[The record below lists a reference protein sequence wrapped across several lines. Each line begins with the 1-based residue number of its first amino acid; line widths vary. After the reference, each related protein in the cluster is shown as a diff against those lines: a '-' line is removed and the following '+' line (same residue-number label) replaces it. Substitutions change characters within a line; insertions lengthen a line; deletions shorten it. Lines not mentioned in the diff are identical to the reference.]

1 VTKRVAKAS
10 LLCKHS
16 SLPSATDKTF
26 PTPSTDV
33 CEDNTFSDVV
43 IHKGMPE
50 QYIEQFQF
58 KGCGGHRLR
67 TMECLGLVDKDTI
80 RNLTRDFHNSEAETE
95 KHEKARR
102 IARSLSPV
110 RVSPHR
116 PANPADKPLN
126 SACQFLS
133 PELRSPQFPTPR
145 RGSRLASA
153 PRRWGRLA
161 SADAADACT
170 LKFGADE
177 TWPESP
183 APLYKSLSAPSTLQ
197 SMQAGTSLQRH
208 AVRTLLEDLNASPD
222 ITMRSIL
229 DLSRDNHHGREKV
242 FCELHDKDFCLQI
255 HNIPKGP
262 SVDGGGSWISRAP
275 SVMYLISMYSLNMQ
289 LVPGPRGELNTLRIE
304 VEGASQQGSDR
315 PDTKNRRSPVAIVA
329 GHGSSKAA
337 VNKTFGI
344 SLHSPDTQLIKR
356 WYHALTRCRVNA
368 GSFPASRTSPQ
379 FPLLKRSSTM
389 TSLKTPGLQAANRE
403 NGQLCAPECRDAIV
417 GVPSALRR
425 APTHNVL
432 VG

>member
-1 VTKRVAKAS
+1 
-10 LLCKHS
+10 
-16 SLPSATDKTF
+16 
-26 PTPSTDV
+26 
-33 CEDNTFSDVV
+33 
-43 IHKGMPE
+43 
-50 QYIEQFQF
+50 
-58 KGCGGHRLR
+58 
-67 TMECLGLVDKDTI
+67 
-80 RNLTRDFHNSEAETE
+80 
-95 KHEKARR
+95 
-102 IARSLSPV
+102 LSPMT
-110 RVSPHR
+110 VSPHR
-116 PANPADKPLN
+116 PANPEDKPLN
-126 SACQFLS
+126 SAFQFLS

-145 RGSRLASA
+145 RGSRQASA
-153 PRRWGRLA
+153 PRRWGRVA
-161 SADAADACT
+161 SADAADACS
-170 LKFGADE
+170 LKLGADE

-229 DLSRDNHHGREKV
+229 DLSRDNHHGDRILRFNDVACNLHRLHDVASHAHSRLPLTTCHQSNVAGREKV

-255 HNIPKGP
+255 HNIPKGLSNRPLPLFTWLSLLLASLRFLRLAGP
-262 SVDGGGSWISRAP
+262 SVDGGGSWISSAP

-289 LVPGPRGELNTLRIE
+289 IVPGPRGELNTLRIE

-344 SLHSPDTQLIKR
+344 SLHSPDTQLVKR

-368 GSFPASRTSPQ
+368 GSSPASRTSPQ

-389 TSLKTPGLQAANRE
+389 TPLTTSCLQAANRE
-403 NGQLCAPECRDAIV
+403 NGKLCAPECRDAIV

-432 VG
+432 LG